1 MNIAE
6 VYDLHAVERGRKIGH
21 ANLDAAN
28 RILEALG
35 GKAVGSTEKRRNAC
49 DCGGALK
56 EVTARGIAEKFHG
69 AVGPGSGLSRVDWP
83 ERGGRGQRPP
93 EQQKAKPAPTAA
105 KGHTDERQEP
115 AEK

>member
-35 GKAVGSTEKRRNAC
+35 GKAVGSKEKRRNAC
-49 DCGGALK
+49 DCGGALE

-69 AVGPGSGLSRVDWP
+69 PVGPGSGRSRVDWP
-83 ERGGRGQRPP
+83 ERGGGGSR
-93 EQQKAKPAPTAA
+93 
-105 KGHTDERQEP
+105 EP
-115 AEK
+115 AHQKPKTGPAAEKGKGA